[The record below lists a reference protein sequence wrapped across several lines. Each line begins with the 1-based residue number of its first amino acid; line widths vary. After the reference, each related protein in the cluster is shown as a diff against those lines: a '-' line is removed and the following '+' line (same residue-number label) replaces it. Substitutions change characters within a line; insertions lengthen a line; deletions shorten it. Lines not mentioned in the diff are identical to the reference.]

1 MSDSMNVLLT
11 GGTGFLGEYLLAE
24 LLDRRHSVWAHY
36 RSESRKLDTNT
47 FLGGLGLPRSAGS
60 LKWFKGDILEADNQ
74 WDQWRQDYKGIK
86 TWTHFVAQRGFYTT
100 AHGRAWGASQD
111 KPRFNGDIKKIDGPK
126 SPLKS
131 T

>member
-74 WDQWRQDYKGIK
+74 WDQWRQDYKGIEDVD
-86 TWTHFVAQRGFYTT
+86 TLLHSAASTRLHMDE
-100 AHGRAWGASQD
+100 HGE
-111 KPRFNGDIKKIDGPK
+111 
-126 SPLKS
+126 PLRTNLGS
-131 T
+131 TVTLRKLMDRKAP